1 MPEKTLSTT
10 GQGNNPTVDKDIVSC
25 YNTYM
30 NSNTLEHTMET
41 LTRQEE
47 LQSIFWDMYKD
58 AYGIRPR
65 GISTHL
71 WDEAKFIREFD
82 FLSSVI
88 KDNDVQRKIAENE
101 AAHAFE
107 MRVQSVLACGAKDR
121 AMALRWIHEAEGSNG
136 DDEFLCYLVGLPY
149 RYFVVDKVGA

>member
-1 MPEKTLSTT
+1 
-10 GQGNNPTVDKDIVSC
+10 
-25 YNTYM
+25 M

-41 LTRQEE
+41 LTRIEE

-71 WDEAKFIREFD
+71 WDEAKFNREFD
-82 FLSSVI
+82 FLKSEI
-88 KDNDVQRKIAENE
+88 ADNELLRKAAEE
-101 AAHAFE
+101 KAAHAFE

-121 AMALRWIHEAEGSNG
+121 EMALRWIHEAEGSNG

-149 RYFVVDKVGA
+149 RYFAQVA